1 MRRFLLP
8 AATIGVLIFVTACSG
23 GGGGQN
29 SASAAGS
36 AAGEQRTI
44 SASDLEFDVEG
55 FAVPAGEPFSIQ
67 FNNNDSAPHNIAIYS
82 DSSRSETLFQGDVID
97 GGRSTRYDVPALEA
111 GEYYFQCDVHP
122 TMNGTVTA
130 E

>member
-8 AATIGVLIFVTACSG
+8 AATIGVLIVATACSA
-23 GGGGQN
+23 GGGQN
-29 SASAAGS
+29 SATAAGS

-44 SASDLEFDVEG
+44 SASNLEFDVEG

-122 TMNGTVTA
+122 NMNGTLNA
-130 E
+130 Q